1 MRRRSGAGTFVLVVL
16 LLAAGVIAVLCVT
29 YPELQQNI
37 KEFLENFFHGI
48 GNFFKEIFKPVESAF
63 NGG

>member
-1 MRRRSGAGTFVLVVL
+1 MLVVL